1 MIASLLVVPSM
12 VRRLGLEM
20 LSLSMST
27 LYPASYDGDECDEL
41 VTLKVM
47 TIYSGSGILT
57 PI

>member
-1 MIASLLVVPSM
+1 M